1 MSNPSEAFLEQLPL
15 IEQIVRA
22 VCRGRGMDAAEVE
35 EFAAFVKLRLIDK
48 DYAIIRKFKGKSSFG
63 TFVTTVIS
71 RLLNDY
77 KDQQWSGGKWR
88 NSAEAKRMGPVAEE
102 LERLLVRDH
111 RSLEEAFVALSA
123 KYPATTRAGLAA
135 MALRFRTRH
144 RAKMS
149 SLEDCHSAAA
159 VADPGMDAEK
169 AEILAR
175 LSSVIS
181 AFIAALPKEDQL
193 IFQWR
198 FEDDMAVPRIALA
211 LRLDTQSVYR
221 RLRRHYLD
229 LRKAIENAGITSE
242 DVNSLTGQD
251 GALLDFHLK
260 MDEERPSNDD
270 DTGWAPEESA

>member
-1 MSNPSEAFLEQLPL
+1 MPNPSDTFLEQLPL
-15 IEQIVRA
+15 IEQIIRA

-35 EFAAFVKLRLIDK
+35 EFAAFVKLRFIEK
-48 DYAIIRKFKGKSSFG
+48 DYAIIRKFRGRSSFG

-77 KDQQWSGGKWR
+77 KDQHWGGGKWR
-88 NSAEAKRMGPVAEE
+88 NSAEARRMGPVAEG

-111 RSLEEAFVALSA
+111 RSLEEAFVSLSV
-123 KYPATTRAGLAA
+123 KYPGTTRAELAA

-149 SLEDCHSAAA
+149 SLEDCESAEAI
-159 VADPGMDAEK
+159 ADAGMDAGK
-169 AEILAR
+169 AEMLAR

-181 AFIAALPKEDQL
+181 AFVAALPKEDQL

-198 FEDDMAVPRIALA
+198 FEDDMPVPRIALA
-211 LRLDTQSVYR
+211 LRLDMQLVYR
-221 RLRRHYLD
+221 RLRKHFFD
-229 LRKAIENAGITSE
+229 LRKAIEKAGITTE
-242 DVNSLTGQD
+242 DVNGLTDED

-260 MDEERPSNDD
+260 TDDERPSNDE
-270 DTGWAPEESA
+270 DTDGAPEESA